1 MLALQATT
9 IVNFLENKPMDA
21 KVMVLWRRC
30 NFDGCFLLTFRG
42 NMSAVLY
49 LVQTGGR
56 CLMKK
61 GIKRVAGVVVLAG
74 VGFAGVYYGKQL
86 GKEDTPKREEPPS
99 AMTTATP
106 EYSAEPKEPVAA
118 TPPELREALS
128 DAAVSA
134 LSEEVDEIGESE
146 TAKSVLKD
154 LAGGGS
160 SDTNAPSPTATDIA
174 VDILGEQ
181 VDEVG
186 ENEFLKDILKG
197 FGNSLFN

>member
-1 MLALQATT
+1 
-9 IVNFLENKPMDA
+9 
-21 KVMVLWRRC
+21 
-30 NFDGCFLLTFRG
+30 
-42 NMSAVLY
+42 
-49 LVQTGGR
+49 
-56 CLMKK
+56 MKT
-61 GIKRVAGVVVLAG
+61 GIKMLGGVVVLAG

-86 GKEDTPKREEPPS
+86 GKEAAPKREEPPS
-99 AMTTATP
+99 AMTAATP
-106 EYSAEPKEPVAA
+106 EYSTEPTEPVAA
-118 TPPELREALS
+118 TPPELREVLT

-134 LSEEVDEIGESE
+134 LSEQVEEIGESETVQRVLKEVLSGELPPDDVNREVVANVAVDVLAEQVEEIGESE

-186 ENEFLKDILKG
+186 ENEFLKDMLKG